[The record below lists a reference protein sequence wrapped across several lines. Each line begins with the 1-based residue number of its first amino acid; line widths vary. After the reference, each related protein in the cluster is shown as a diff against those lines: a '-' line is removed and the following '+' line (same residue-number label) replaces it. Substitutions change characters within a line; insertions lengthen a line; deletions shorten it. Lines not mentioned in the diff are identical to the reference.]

1 MTHQGGTGR
10 HHQAGVTLIEM
21 MIVLVVIGVAT
32 GAATLGLG
40 ALARDDAAE
49 QAARRMATAIS
60 LGVDA
65 ALITGV
71 SQSVVW
77 DAQGYGVGTGARQV
91 LDPAVVLARADGM
104 AGPAVLSA
112 GADGAPVVFVLDG
125 RAGPWHV
132 AFDGLSVQAAAGPAP

>member
-1 MTHQGGTGR
+1 MTHPGRAGR
-10 HHQAGVTLIEM
+10 HRQAGVTLVEM

-40 ALARDDAAE
+40 VLARGDAVE

-60 LGVDA
+60 HGVDE

-71 SQSVVW
+71 SQSVTW
-77 DAQGYGVGTGARQV
+77 DAQGYRIGTVARQA
-91 LDPAVVLARADGM
+91 LDPAVVLKRADGL
-104 AGPAVLSA
+104 AAPAVLSS
-112 GADGAPVVFVLDG
+112 GADGTPVVFVLDG

-132 AFDGLSVQAAAGPAP
+132 AVDGLSVRAAAGPAP